1 MVVFTDL
8 DGTLLDSSTYSFEA
22 AREALDELRDRSILV
37 VLVSSKTRAEIEPL
51 RSGLRNEHPFIVENG
66 GTVVVPSAYFP
77 FELAAATT
85 HDQYAL
91 VELGT
96 SYSVLRRALKEI
108 ERELGVELRGYGD
121 MSLEE
126 IVTRTGLSRPEAE
139 LAMQRHYDEPFVVDH
154 ERCPLEALTQA
165 VTAHGLCLTTGQ
177 GRLRL
182 SSR

>member
-66 GTVVVPSAYFP
+66 GAVVVPSAYFP

-85 HDQYAL
+85 HDQYVL